1 MALLNPAIVDDDW
14 VFRGEAGELKSH
26 VLIMTLVC
34 VSCHCLG
41 VPDWRAKDLMPEF
54 QVLNSFRPGTTNHV
68 VMFVGTR
75 YC

>member
-1 MALLNPAIVDDDW
+1 MALLKPAIVDADW

-26 VLIMTLVC
+26 VLVMTLVC

-41 VPDWRAKDLMPEF
+41 VLEWRTKDLIPESH
-54 QVLNSFRPGTTNHV
+54 VLNSFRAGNTNHV